1 MKTQIQM
8 TTDICRRKTSLL
20 NFRKFLSTDLLCTS
34 IPVNILL
41 FKADVV
47 LVFLL
52 LTLNR
57 FHNLLTW
64 ACICLL
70 VYDKNTTISNL
81 RSSVRNTLPCLK
93 TKNLVNKFSKNQSKT
108 GFLTPPNYL
117 SKVDVKETPQF
128 YRYLVSN
135 MDDAI
140 ITFTLVMRV
149 LKLTKGS

>member
-34 IPVNILL
+34 IPVNMLL

-81 RSSVRNTLPCLK
+81 RISVRNTLKQKILLINFQK
-93 TKNLVNKFSKNQSKT
+93 INQKLDSW
-108 GFLTPPNYL
+108 LH
-117 SKVDVKETPQF
+117 Q
-128 YRYLVSN
+128 
-135 MDDAI
+135 I
-140 ITFTLVMRV
+140 TLVRLMWR
-149 LKLTKGS
+149 KHCNFTDI